1 MRLVFMFYCKHHAP
15 VNSRPPW
22 NPNNPCSDNWNQYWT
37 EGYYWLINRMI
48 QENIIDECMVF
59 IESARGPGKMTIPYN
74 KMYGWVMPE
83 VSYLNDYLREDD
95 VMWIRGGFRPW
106 HDFIVNYH
114 MDKWK
119 ILYAANTGRESW
131 RWWDLILDD
140 LKNDLPF
147 IDRFERIWVHFEKP
161 IHPEIFYPTK
171 TKKIYDICIGAS
183 HVHDKKGQWRTIR
196 ALYEYKK
203 IYGKNLKAVFP
214 CGGGKGKH
222 TTPAL
227 QLLPELDVVQP
238 GFVSREELRNIYN
251 QSKLF
256 VHLGGG
262 GQNDRGPLEAM
273 KCGTPVVIATPKR
286 HGRVTYE
293 NENVSYVIK
302 NKNNYEEIAYDF
314 HILLKEYDEQIKK
327 ETSEWYEKTSGVEN
341 ICLPQM
347 KKLFK
352 FFSLY
357 PKANKAAI
365 KKEILNV

>member
-1 MRLVFMFYCKHHAP
+1 MFYCKHHAP

-22 NPNNPCSDNWNQYWT
+22 DPNVPCAERWNQFWT
-37 EGYYWLINRMI
+37 EGTWWLLNRMI
-48 QENIIDECMVF
+48 QEKIVDEVMVF
-59 IESARGPGKMTIPYN
+59 IESAKGPGKMTIPYD

-83 VSYLNDYLREDD
+83 ISYLNDYLRPDD
-95 VMWIRGGFRPW
+95 VIWIRGGFRPW

-119 ILYAANTGRESW
+119 MLYGANTGRESW
-131 RWWDLILDD
+131 HWWDLILDD
-140 LKNDLPF
+140 LNNRPAH

-161 IHPEIFYPTK
+161 THPEIFYPEDVE
-171 TKKIYDICIGAS
+171 KKYDICIGAS

-203 IYGKNLKAVFP
+203 IFSKNLKAVFP
-214 CGGGKGKH
+214 CGGGKGIH

-227 QLLPELDVVQP
+227 QLLSELDVAHP
-238 GFVSREELRNIYN
+238 GFVSRDELRRIYN

-273 KCGTPVVIATPKR
+273 RCGTPVVIATPKR

-293 NENVSYVIK
+293 NPGVSFVVKDK
-302 NKNNYEEIAYDF
+302 NDYTQIAHNFDWLLANYPKDTKQQTF
-314 HILLKEYDEQIKK
+314 D
-327 ETSEWYEKTSGVEN
+327 WYESTSGVETVS
-341 ICLPQM
+341 LPQM
-347 KKLFK
+347 KRLFD
-352 FFSLY
+352 FFSLH
-357 PKANKAAI
+357 PNADKKAL
-365 KKEILNV
+365 KEELIDGN